1 MSGVEVSA
9 VEAGTVDA
17 QGTRDA
23 PDARHARDARPTP
36 PAPRPRSDR
45 ARRKAQAL
53 RFGPGPVTRT
63 IIWTI
68 FGLFFLIPL
77 FSMVEFTL
85 RTAKP
90 GVYNIDRWVLVF
102 SGETTRYDRIY
113 QGLGNSLVLAVVT
126 VAIVLLVLLPT
137 MILVELRIPRLRRA
151 LELVCLLPIVIP
163 AIVMVVGLAPT
174 YAAVTDLFGSGT
186 WTLAFAYGI
195 LVLPYAYRAIQSNI
209 AAIDVV
215 TLSEAGRSLGAGW
228 LSVLLRI
235 LVPNLRRGILA
246 ASVLSVAVVLGEFTI
261 ASLLSRVNLQ
271 TSLLL
276 VSQSDPFVAV
286 IFALLALV
294 FAFLLLFLVDRL
306 VTAGRRRRT
315 AKG

>member
-1 MSGVEVSA
+1 MSRLQTG
-9 VEAGTVDA
+9 
-17 QGTRDA
+17 
-23 PDARHARDARPTP
+23 RPGQT
-36 PAPRPRSDR
+36 
-45 ARRKAQAL
+45 L
-53 RFGPGPVTRT
+53 RFGPGPVARS
-63 IIWTI
+63 IIWSV

-77 FSMVEFTL
+77 FSMLEFTL

-90 GVYNIDRWVLVF
+90 GVYNFDRWVLVF
-102 SGETTRYDRIY
+102 SGSTTRYDRIY
-113 QGLGNSLVLAVVT
+113 QGLGNSLVLALVT
-126 VAIVLLVLLPT
+126 VLIMLLVLLPT
-137 MILVELRIPRLRRA
+137 MILVELRFRRLRRL
-151 LELVCLLPIVIP
+151 LEVVCLLPIMIP

-174 YAAVTDLFGSGT
+174 YAVVTQIFGSGA

-195 LVLPYAYRAIQSNI
+195 TVLPYAYRAIQSNI

-228 LSVLLRI
+228 MSVLTRI
-235 LVPNLRRGILA
+235 LVPNLGRGILA

-286 IFALLALV
+286 IFALLALL
-294 FAFLLLFLVDRL
+294 FAFLLLFIVDRL
-306 VTAGRRRRT
+306 VVAGRRRT
-315 AKG
+315 AKGS

>member
-1 MSGVEVSA
+1 MSRLQTG
-9 VEAGTVDA
+9 
-17 QGTRDA
+17 
-23 PDARHARDARPTP
+23 RPGQT
-36 PAPRPRSDR
+36 
-45 ARRKAQAL
+45 L
-53 RFGPGPVTRT
+53 RFGPGPVVRS
-63 IIWTI
+63 IIWSV

-77 FSMVEFTL
+77 FSMLEFTL

-90 GVYNIDRWVLVF
+90 GVYNFDRWVLVF
-102 SGETTRYDRIY
+102 SGSTTRYDRIY
-113 QGLGNSLVLAVVT
+113 QGLGNSLVLALVT
-126 VAIVLLVLLPT
+126 VLIMLLVLLPT
-137 MILVELRIPRLRRA
+137 MILVELRFRRLRRV
-151 LELVCLLPIVIP
+151 LEVVCLLPIMIP

-174 YAAVTDLFGSGT
+174 YAVVTQIFGSGA

-195 LVLPYAYRAIQSNI
+195 TVLPYAYRAIQSNV

-228 LSVLLRI
+228 TSVLTRI
-235 LVPNLRRGILA
+235 LVPNLGRGILA

-286 IFALLALV
+286 IFALLALL
-294 FAFLLLFLVDRL
+294 FAFLLLFIVDRL
-306 VTAGRRRRT
+306 VAAGRRRT
-315 AKG
+315 AKGS

>member
-1 MSGVEVSA
+1 MSRLQSG
-9 VEAGTVDA
+9 
-17 QGTRDA
+17 
-23 PDARHARDARPTP
+23 RPGQT
-36 PAPRPRSDR
+36 
-45 ARRKAQAL
+45 L
-53 RFGPGPVTRT
+53 RFGPGPIARS
-63 IIWTI
+63 IIWSI

-77 FSMVEFTL
+77 FSMLEFTL

-90 GVYNIDRWVLVF
+90 GVYNFDRWVLVF
-102 SGETTRYDRIY
+102 SGSTTRYDRVY
-113 QGLGNSLVLAVVT
+113 QGLGNSLVLALVT
-126 VAIVLLVLLPT
+126 VLIMLLVLLPT
-137 MILVELRIPRLRRA
+137 MILVELRFRRLRRV
-151 LELVCLLPIVIP
+151 LEVVCLLPIMIP

-174 YAAVTDLFGSGT
+174 YAVVTQIFGSGA

-195 LVLPYAYRAIQSNI
+195 TVLPYAYRAIQSNV

-228 LSVLLRI
+228 TSVLTRI
-235 LVPNLRRGILA
+235 LVPNLGRGILA

-286 IFALLALV
+286 IFALLALL
-294 FAFLLLFLVDRL
+294 FAFLLLFVVDRL
-306 VTAGRRRRT
+306 VAAGRRRT
-315 AKG
+315 AKGS

>member
-1 MSGVEVSA
+1 MSRLQ
-9 VEAGTVDA
+9 AG
-17 QGTRDA
+17 
-23 PDARHARDARPTP
+23 RPGQT
-36 PAPRPRSDR
+36 
-45 ARRKAQAL
+45 L
-53 RFGPGPVTRT
+53 RFGPGPVARS
-63 IIWTI
+63 IIWSV

-77 FSMVEFTL
+77 FSMLEFTL

-90 GVYNIDRWVLVF
+90 GVYNFDRWVLVF
-102 SGETTRYDRIY
+102 SGSTTRYDRIY
-113 QGLGNSLVLAVVT
+113 QGLGNSLVLALVT
-126 VAIVLLVLLPT
+126 VLIMLLVLLPT
-137 MILVELRIPRLRRA
+137 MILVELRFRRLRRV
-151 LELVCLLPIVIP
+151 LEVVCLLPIMIP

-174 YAAVTDLFGSGT
+174 YAVVTQIFGSGA

-195 LVLPYAYRAIQSNI
+195 TVLPYAYRAIRSNI

-228 LSVLLRI
+228 LSVLTRI
-235 LVPNLRRGILA
+235 LVPNLGRGILA

-286 IFALLALV
+286 IFALLALL
-294 FAFLLLFLVDRL
+294 FAFLLLFVVDRL
-306 VTAGRRRRT
+306 VAAGRRRT
-315 AKG
+315 AKGS

>member
-1 MSGVEVSA
+1 MAAVSR
-9 VEAGTVDA
+9 A
-17 QGTRDA
+17 QS
-23 PDARHARDARPTP
+23 ARPGQT
-36 PAPRPRSDR
+36 
-45 ARRKAQAL
+45 L
-53 RFGPGPVTRT
+53 RFGPGPVTRS
-63 IIWTI
+63 IIWTV

-77 FSMVEFTL
+77 FSMLEFTL

-90 GVYNIDRWVLVF
+90 GVYNFDRWVLVF
-102 SGETTRYDRIY
+102 SGSTTRYDRIY
-113 QGLGNSLVLAVVT
+113 QGLGNSLVLALVT
-126 VAIVLLVLLPT
+126 VLIMLLVLLPT
-137 MILVELRIPRLRRA
+137 MILVELRFPRLRRL
-151 LELVCLLPIVIP
+151 LEVVCLLPIMIP

-174 YAAVTDLFGSGT
+174 YSVVTQIFGSGT

-195 LVLPYAYRAIQSNI
+195 TVLPYAYRAIQSNI

-228 LSVLLRI
+228 MSVLTRI
-235 LVPNLRRGILA
+235 LVPNLGRGILA

-286 IFALLALV
+286 IFALLALL
-294 FAFLLLFLVDRL
+294 FAFLLLFVVDRL
-306 VTAGRRRRT
+306 VAAGRRRT
-315 AKG
+315 AKGS

>member
-1 MSGVEVSA
+1 MSRQAQPLRLGPGSA
-9 VEAGTVDA
+9 V
-17 QGTRDA
+17 
-23 PDARHARDARPTP
+23 
-36 PAPRPRSDR
+36 R
-45 ARRKAQAL
+45 A
-53 RFGPGPVTRT
+53 V
-63 IIWTI
+63 IWTVL
-68 FGLFFLIPL
+68 GLFFLIPL

-90 GVYNIDRWVLVF
+90 GVYSFDRWITVF
-102 SGETTRYDRIY
+102 SGETTRYDRVY

-137 MILVELRIPRLRRA
+137 IVLVELRFPRLRRV
-151 LELVCLLPIVIP
+151 LEAVCLLPIMIP

-174 YAAVTDLFGSGT
+174 YAVVTEIFGSGA

-195 LVLPYAYRAIQSNI
+195 TVLPYAYRAIQSNV
-209 AAIDVV
+209 AAVDMI
-215 TLSEAGRSLGAGW
+215 TLSEASRSLGAGW
-228 LSVLLRI
+228 WTVFWRVLT
-235 LVPNLRRGILA
+235 PNLRRGILA
-246 ASVLSVAVVLGEFTI
+246 ASALSVAVVLGEFTI

-294 FAFLLLFLVDRL
+294 FAFILLVVVDRL
-306 VTAGRRRRT
+306 VSVRRRRP

>member
-1 MSGVEVSA
+1 VAAVS
-9 VEAGTVDA
+9 
-17 QGTRDA
+17 
-23 PDARHARDARPTP
+23 
-36 PAPRPRSDR
+36 RSR
-45 ARRKAQAL
+45 ETL
-53 RFGPGPVTRT
+53 RFGPGPVTRAV
-63 IIWTI
+63 IWTI

-77 FSMVEFTL
+77 FSMLEFTL

-90 GVYNIDRWVLVF
+90 GVYDFSRWILVF
-102 SGETTRYDRIY
+102 SGTTTRYDRIY
-113 QGLGNSLVLAVVT
+113 QGLGNSLVLALVT
-126 VAIVLLVLLPT
+126 VLIVLLVLLPT
-137 MILVELRIPRLRRA
+137 MVLVELRFPRMRRV
-151 LELVCLLPIVIP
+151 LEVICLLPIMIP

-174 YAAVTDLFGSGT
+174 YAVVTQLFGSGT

-195 LVLPYAYRAIQSNI
+195 TVLPYAYRAIQSNI
-209 AAIDVV
+209 AAIDIV

-228 LSVLLRI
+228 LSVLTRI

-294 FAFLLLFLVDRL
+294 FAFLLLVVVDRL
-306 VTAGRRRRT
+306 VSARRRS

>member
-1 MSGVEVSA
+1 MSRRA
-9 VEAGTVDA
+9 A
-17 QGTRDA
+17 Q
-23 PDARHARDARPTP
+23 
-36 PAPRPRSDR
+36 
-45 ARRKAQAL
+45 L
-53 RFGPGPVTRT
+53 RLGPGPVART
-63 IIWTI
+63 IIWTLL
-68 FGLFFLIPL
+68 GLFFLIPL
-77 FSMVEFTL
+77 LSMLEFTL

-90 GVYNIDRWVLVF
+90 GVYNFDRWEAVF
-102 SGETTRYDRIY
+102 SGETTRYDRVY

-137 MILVELRIPRLRRA
+137 MVLVELRFARLRRV
-151 LELVCLLPIVIP
+151 LEAVCLLPIMIP

-174 YAAVTDLFGSGT
+174 YAVVTQIFGSGT

-195 LVLPYAYRAIQSNI
+195 TVLPYAYRAIQSNV
-209 AAIDVV
+209 AAIDLI
-215 TLSEAGRSLGAGW
+215 TLSEAARSLGAGW
-228 LSVLLRI
+228 GTVFWRAI
-235 LVPNLRRGILA
+235 VPNLRRGILA
-246 ASVLSVAVVLGEFTI
+246 ASALSVAVVLGEFTI

-294 FAFLLLFLVDRL
+294 FAFVLLVVVDRL
-306 VTAGRRRRT
+306 VAARRRT

>member
-1 MSGVEVSA
+1 MAAMSRA
-9 VEAGTVDA
+9 VES
-17 QGTRDA
+17 
-23 PDARHARDARPTP
+23 RPVR
-36 PAPRPRSDR
+36 PRPVRRR
-45 ARRKAQAL
+45 APEL
-53 RFGPGPVTRT
+53 RLGPGPVVRAV
-63 IIWTI
+63 IWTLL
-68 FGLFFLIPL
+68 GLFFLIPL

-90 GVYNIDRWVLVF
+90 GVYNLDRWVAVF
-102 SGETTRYDRIY
+102 SGETTRYDRVY

-137 MILVELRIPRLRRA
+137 IVLVELRFPKLRRL
-151 LELVCLLPIVIP
+151 LEGICLLPIMIP

-174 YAAVTDLFGSGT
+174 YAVVTEVFGSGA

-195 LVLPYAYRAIQSNI
+195 TVLPYAYRAIQSNV
-209 AAIDVV
+209 AAVDMI
-215 TLSEAGRSLGAGW
+215 TLSEAARSLGAGW
-228 LSVLLRI
+228 WTVFWRV

-246 ASVLSVAVVLGEFTI
+246 ASALSVAVVLGEFTI

-294 FAFLLLFLVDRL
+294 FAFVLLVVVDRL
-306 VTAGRRRRT
+306 VSVRRRT

>member
-1 MSGVEVSA
+1 MTRA
-9 VEAGTVDA
+9 VD
-17 QGTRDA
+17 TR
-23 PDARHARDARPTP
+23 P
-36 PAPRPRSDR
+36 
-45 ARRKAQAL
+45 ARRRSGQQL
-53 RFGPGPVTRT
+53 RLGPGPAVRAV
-63 IIWTI
+63 IWTLL
-68 FGLFFLIPL
+68 GLFFLIPL

-90 GVYNIDRWVLVF
+90 GVYNFDRWVAVF
-102 SGETTRYDRIY
+102 SGETTRYDRVY

-137 MILVELRIPRLRRA
+137 IVLVELRFPKLRRV
-151 LELVCLLPIVIP
+151 LEAVCLLPIMIP

-174 YAAVTDLFGSGT
+174 YAVVTQIFGSGA

-195 LVLPYAYRAIQSNI
+195 TVLPYAYRAIQSNV
-209 AAIDVV
+209 AAVDMI
-215 TLSEAGRSLGAGW
+215 TLSEAARSLGAGW
-228 LSVLLRI
+228 TTVFSRV

-246 ASVLSVAVVLGEFTI
+246 AAALSVAVVLGEFTI

-294 FAFLLLFLVDRL
+294 FAFVLLVVVDRL
-306 VTAGRRRRT
+306 VSVRRRRP

>member
-1 MSGVEVSA
+1 MSRAIE
-9 VEAGTVDA
+9 
-17 QGTRDA
+17 TRPRA
-23 PDARHARDARPTP
+23 ARP
-36 PAPRPRSDR
+36 RPV
-45 ARRKAQAL
+45 RRRGHEL
-53 RFGPGPVTRT
+53 RLGPGPVVRAV
-63 IIWTI
+63 IWTVL
-68 FGLFFLIPL
+68 GLFFLIPL

-90 GVYNIDRWVLVF
+90 GVYNLDRWVAVF
-102 SGETTRYDRIY
+102 SGETTRYDRVY

-137 MILVELRIPRLRRA
+137 IVLVELRFPKLRRL
-151 LELVCLLPIVIP
+151 LEGICLLPIMIP

-174 YAAVTDLFGSGT
+174 YAVVTEVFGSGA

-195 LVLPYAYRAIQSNI
+195 TVLPYAYRAIQSNV
-209 AAIDVV
+209 AAVDMI
-215 TLSEAGRSLGAGW
+215 TLSEAARSLGAGW
-228 LSVLLRI
+228 WTVFWRV

-246 ASVLSVAVVLGEFTI
+246 ASALSVAVVLGEFTI

-294 FAFLLLFLVDRL
+294 FAFVLLVVVDRL
-306 VTAGRRRRT
+306 VSVRRRT

>member
-1 MSGVEVSA
+1 MSRLQTG
-9 VEAGTVDA
+9 
-17 QGTRDA
+17 
-23 PDARHARDARPTP
+23 
-36 PAPRPRSDR
+36 RSG
-45 ARRKAQAL
+45 QTL
-53 RFGPGPVTRT
+53 RFGPGPVARS
-63 IIWTI
+63 IIWSV

-77 FSMVEFTL
+77 FSMLEFTL

-90 GVYNIDRWVLVF
+90 GVYNFDRWVLVF
-102 SGETTRYDRIY
+102 SGSTTRYDRVY
-113 QGLGNSLVLAVVT
+113 QGLGNSLVLALVT
-126 VAIVLLVLLPT
+126 VLIMLLVLLPT
-137 MILVELRIPRLRRA
+137 MILVELRFRRLRRV
-151 LELVCLLPIVIP
+151 LEVVCLLPIMIP

-174 YAAVTDLFGSGT
+174 YAVVTRIFGSGA

-195 LVLPYAYRAIQSNI
+195 TVLPYAYRAIQSNI

-228 LSVLLRI
+228 TSVLARI
-235 LVPNLRRGILA
+235 LVPNLGRGILA

-286 IFALLALV
+286 IFALLALL
-294 FAFLLLFLVDRL
+294 FAFLLLFVVDRL
-306 VTAGRRRRT
+306 VAAGRRRT
-315 AKG
+315 AKGS

>member
-1 MSGVEVSA
+1 MS
-9 VEAGTVDA
+9 
-17 QGTRDA
+17 
-23 PDARHARDARPTP
+23 
-36 PAPRPRSDR
+36 R
-45 ARRKAQAL
+45 ASGGETL
-53 RFGPGPVTRT
+53 RFGPGPVARS

-77 FSMVEFTL
+77 FSMLEFTL

-90 GVYNIDRWVLVF
+90 GVYNFDRWALVF
-102 SGETTRYDRIY
+102 SGTTTRYDRVY
-113 QGLGNSLVLAVVT
+113 QGLGNSLVLALVT

-137 MILVELRIPRLRRA
+137 MVLVELRFRRLRRL
-151 LELVCLLPIVIP
+151 LEVICLLPIMIP
-163 AIVMVVGLAPT
+163 AIVMVVGLAST
-174 YAAVTDLFGSGT
+174 YAVVTQIFGSGS

-195 LVLPYAYRAIQSNI
+195 TVLPYAYRAIQSNI

-228 LSVLLRI
+228 LSVLMRI
-235 LVPNLRRGILA
+235 LVPNLGRGILA

-276 VSQSDPFVAV
+276 ISQSDPFVAV
-286 IFALLALV
+286 IFALLALL
-294 FAFLLLFLVDRL
+294 FAFFLLFAVDRL
-306 VTAGRRRRT
+306 VAVGRRRT

>member
-1 MSGVEVSA
+1 MSGGTAQSA
-9 VEAGTVDA
+9 RTAAGTA
-17 QGTRDA
+17 
-23 PDARHARDARPTP
+23 ARTAAHTVRR
-36 PAPRPRSDR
+36 RR
-45 ARRKAQAL
+45 AGQAL
-53 RFGPGPVTRT
+53 RFGPGPVTRAV
-63 IIWTI
+63 IWTI

-77 FSMVEFTL
+77 FSMLEFTL

-90 GVYNIDRWVLVF
+90 GVYNVDRWVLVF

-113 QGLGNSLVLAVVT
+113 QGLGNSLVLSMVT

-137 MILVELRIPRLRRA
+137 MILVELRLPRLRRA
-151 LELVCLLPIVIP
+151 LEVVCLLPIMIP

-174 YAAVTDLFGSGT
+174 YSVVTGLFGSGS

-228 LSVLLRI
+228 LGVLARI

-294 FAFLLLFLVDRL
+294 FAFLLLFVVDRL
-306 VTAGRRRRT
+306 VTAGRRRP

>member
-1 MSGVEVSA
+1 MS
-9 VEAGTVDA
+9 
-17 QGTRDA
+17 
-23 PDARHARDARPTP
+23 RPTP
-36 PAPRPRSDR
+36 
-45 ARRKAQAL
+45 L
-53 RFGPGPVTRT
+53 RLGHGPVVRT
-63 IIWTI
+63 VIWVVL
-68 FGLFFLIPL
+68 GAFFLIPL
-77 FSMVEFTL
+77 LSMLEFTL

-90 GVYNIDRWVLVF
+90 GVYSFDRWIALF
-102 SGETTRYDRIY
+102 GGGTTRYDRVY

-137 MILVELRIPRLRRA
+137 IVLVELRFAKLRRL
-151 LELVCLLPIVIP
+151 LEAVCLLPIMIP

-174 YAAVTDLFGSGT
+174 YAVVTQIFGSGT

-195 LVLPYAYRAIQSNI
+195 TVLPYAYRAIQSNV
-209 AAIDVV
+209 AAVDMV
-215 TLSEAGRSLGAGW
+215 TLSEAARSLGAGW
-228 LSVLLRI
+228 GTAFWRV

-246 ASVLSVAVVLGEFTI
+246 ASALSIAVVLGEFTI

-294 FAFLLLFLVDRL
+294 FAFVLLVVVDR
-306 VTAGRRRRT
+306 VVSARRRT
-315 AKG
+315 RRVRPDHRLLKGSS

>member
-1 MSGVEVSA
+1 MSGA
-9 VEAGTVDA
+9 L
-17 QGTRDA
+17 QR
-23 PDARHARDARPTP
+23 
-36 PAPRPRSDR
+36 RPRR
-45 ARRKAQAL
+45 GPGL
-53 RFGPGPVTRT
+53 RLGPGPVVRT
-63 IIWTI
+63 VI
-68 FGLFFLIPL
+68 GVLAAAFFLIPL
-77 FSMVEFTL
+77 VSMLEFTL

-90 GVYNIDRWVLVF
+90 GVYDASRWIAVF

-113 QGLGNSLVLAVVT
+113 QGLGNSLVLAAVT
-126 VAIVLLVLLPT
+126 VALVLVVLLPT
-137 MILVELRIPRLRRA
+137 ILLVELRFPALRRL
-151 LELVCLLPIVIP
+151 LEAVCLLPIMIP

-174 YAAVTDLFGSGT
+174 YAVVTEIFGSGA

-195 LVLPYAYRAIQSNI
+195 TVLPYGYRAIQS
-209 AAIDVV
+209 AVAGVDLV
-215 TLSEAGRSLGAGW
+215 TLSEAARSLGAGW
-228 LSVLLRI
+228 WTVFGRV

-246 ASVLSVAVVLGEFTI
+246 ASALSVAVVLGEFTI

-294 FAFLLLFLVDRL
+294 FAFLLLFVVDRIMS
-306 VTAGRRRRT
+306 VRRRP

>member
-1 MSGVEVSA
+1 MTRA
-9 VEAGTVDA
+9 V
-17 QGTRDA
+17 
-23 PDARHARDARPTP
+23 DARPV
-36 PAPRPRSDR
+36 RP
-45 ARRKAQAL
+45 ARRRRGGPPRL
-53 RFGPGPVTRT
+53 GPGPAVRAV
-63 IIWTI
+63 IWTLL
-68 FGLFFLIPL
+68 GLFFLIPL
-77 FSMVEFTL
+77 ISMVEFTL

-90 GVYNIDRWVLVF
+90 GVYSIDRWVAVF
-102 SGETTRYDRIY
+102 SGETTRYDRVY

-137 MILVELRIPRLRRA
+137 IVLVELRFPRLRRI
-151 LELVCLLPIVIP
+151 LEAVCLLPIMIP

-174 YAAVTDLFGSGT
+174 YAVVTEVFGSGA

-195 LVLPYAYRAIQSNI
+195 TVLPYAYRAIQSNV
-209 AAIDVV
+209 AAVDMI
-215 TLSEAGRSLGAGW
+215 TLSEAARSLGAGW
-228 LSVLLRI
+228 WTVFFRV

-246 ASVLSVAVVLGEFTI
+246 ASALSVAVVLGEFTI

-294 FAFLLLFLVDRL
+294 FAFLLLVVVDRL
-306 VTAGRRRRT
+306 VSVRRRRT

>member
-1 MSGVEVSA
+1 MTPA
-9 VEAGTVDA
+9 VEA
-17 QGTRDA
+17 
-23 PDARHARDARPTP
+23 
-36 PAPRPRSDR
+36 RPRRQRR
-45 ARRKAQAL
+45 APQL
-53 RFGPGPVTRT
+53 RLGPGPAVRAV
-63 IIWTI
+63 IWSVL
-68 FGLFFLIPL
+68 GLFFLIPL

-85 RTAKP
+85 RSAKP
-90 GVYNIDRWVLVF
+90 GVYSLDRWVALF
-102 SGETTRYDRIY
+102 SGETTRYDRVY

-137 MILVELRIPRLRRA
+137 IVMVELRFPKLRRL
-151 LELVCLLPIVIP
+151 LEAVCLLPIMIP

-174 YAAVTDLFGSGT
+174 YAVVTQLFGSGS

-195 LVLPYAYRAIQSNI
+195 TVLPYAFRAIQSNVG
-209 AAIDVV
+209 AVDLV
-215 TLSEAGRSLGAGW
+215 TLSEAARSLGAG
-228 LSVLLRI
+228 VGTVFLRV

-246 ASVLSVAVVLGEFTI
+246 ASALSVAVVLGEFTI

-294 FAFLLLFLVDRL
+294 FAFVLLVVVDRL
-306 VTAGRRRRT
+306 VSVRRRRT

>member
-1 MSGVEVSA
+1 MAAMSRA
-9 VEAGTVDA
+9 VDA
-17 QGTRDA
+17 
-23 PDARHARDARPTP
+23 
-36 PAPRPRSDR
+36 PR
-45 ARRKAQAL
+45 RRRTQQL
-53 RFGPGPVTRT
+53 RLGPGPAVRAV
-63 IIWTI
+63 IWTVL
-68 FGLFFLIPL
+68 GLFFLIPL

-90 GVYNIDRWVLVF
+90 GVYNFDRWVAVF
-102 SGETTRYDRIY
+102 SGETTRYDRVY

-137 MILVELRIPRLRRA
+137 IVLVELRFPKLRRL
-151 LELVCLLPIVIP
+151 LEAVCLLPIMIP

-174 YAAVTDLFGSGT
+174 YAVVTGIFGSGS

-195 LVLPYAYRAIQSNI
+195 TVLPYAYRAIQSNV
-209 AAIDVV
+209 AAVDMI
-215 TLSEAGRSLGAGW
+215 TLSEAARSLGAGSW
-228 LSVLLRI
+228 TVFWRV

-246 ASVLSVAVVLGEFTI
+246 ASALSVAVVLGEFTI

-294 FAFLLLFLVDRL
+294 FAFLLLVVVDRL
-306 VTAGRRRRT
+306 VSVRRRRS

>member
-1 MSGVEVSA
+1 MSRRVE
-9 VEAGTVDA
+9 
-17 QGTRDA
+17 
-23 PDARHARDARPTP
+23 P
-36 PAPRPRSDR
+36 
-45 ARRKAQAL
+45 L
-53 RFGPGPVTRT
+53 RLGPGPVTRAV
-63 IIWTI
+63 IWTI
-68 FGLFFLIPL
+68 VGAFFLIPL
-77 FSMVEFTL
+77 VSMLEFTL

-90 GVYNIDRWVLVF
+90 GVYNADRWILVF
-102 SGETTRYDRIY
+102 SGGTTRYDRIY

-126 VAIVLLVLLPT
+126 VAIILVVLLPT
-137 MILVELRIPRLRRA
+137 MVLVELQLPRLRRL
-151 LELVCLLPIVIP
+151 LEVVCLLPIMIP

-174 YAAVTDLFGSGT
+174 YAVVTDLFGSGT

-195 LVLPYAYRAIQSNI
+195 TVLPYAYRAIQSNLS
-209 AAIDVV
+209 AIDAS

-228 LSVLLRI
+228 AAVFGRI
-235 LVPNLRRGILA
+235 LVPNLRRGVLA

-294 FAFLLLFLVDRL
+294 FAFLLLVVVDRL
-306 VTAGRRRRT
+306 VATGRRRP